1 MGDKLKYGYGASA
14 LSRITVLFLVVLVM
28 CVGGY
33 WIGIEL
39 VERNQEKTTKMIA
52 ENAYTTVQS
61 DFDQCIRVSK
71 TMSYDTFLK
80 DFLEREDKYSESQAE
95 QIMSD
100 YLGAIK
106 YGNSWASAFLISDKT
121 KRYYTPDGIGKIVDP
136 VNNDYDVWY
145 SVFVESVNDYDLD
158 INIDEY
164 NTKDYTV
171 FVDKRVE
178 DDDSKLL
185 GVCGVG
191 MVMSNIQ
198 EEIEEYENEY
208 GASVSFADDKGEVLI
223 GPSVNNLA
231 SRYLYVEI
239 PDETHDNTFK
249 RDGFIYEYA
258 KYMPSMGWNV
268 VVRTD
273 ATKEIKSLYRIPIF
287 SVVVLCVFG
296 IAILI
301 NDLNKKR
308 NFLRYVK
315 VESLRDK
322 ETGLFNLEGFGVST
336 IKEMNTLSNHKR
348 GGCMFV
354 ICLDNFRHFTDIF
367 GRGVADQM
375 INNVAE
381 ALMEL
386 FAETDIIG
394 RIDEDEFSV
403 FAPNMTD
410 EGYIGDMSGRILKC
424 IRREYSS
431 EGRDVM
437 FSASIGAAVFKDPDD
452 EFSTLKDHASQAL
465 RTVQNDGGDGF
476 SLYRVL

>member
-14 LSRITVLFLVVLVM
+14 LSRIVILFLVVLVM
-28 CVGGY
+28 CGVSFV
-33 WIGIEL
+33 IGIEL
-39 VERNQEKTTKMIA
+39 IERNQENTTEMIA
-52 ENAYTTVQS
+52 DKAYTTVQG
-61 DFDQCIRVSK
+61 DFNQCIRVSK

-80 DFLEREDKYSESQAE
+80 EFLEREEKYSESQAE
-95 QIMSD
+95 KIMSD

-106 YGNSWASAFLISDKT
+106 YGNSWSSAFLISNKT

-136 VNNDYDVWY
+136 DNDDYDVWY
-145 SVFVESVNDYDLD
+145 SIFVESGNDYDLD
-158 INIDEY
+158 ISIDEY

-178 DDDSKLL
+178 DDNANLL

-198 EEIEEYENEY
+198 EEIEAYEEEY
-208 GASVSFADDKGEVLI
+208 GASVSFANDKGEVLI
-223 GPSVNNLA
+223 GPSVNNLSSA
-231 SRYLYVEI
+231 YLYVEI
-239 PDETHDNTFK
+239 PDETHENTSK
-249 RDGFIYEYA
+249 RDGFVYEYA
-258 KYMPSMGWNV
+258 EYMPSIGWNV
-268 VVRTD
+268 VVRTNAKRD
-273 ATKEIKSLYRIPIF
+273 LKELYKIPIF

-296 IAILI
+296 VAILI
-301 NDLNKKR
+301 TDLNKRR
-308 NFLRYVK
+308 NFLRYVR

-322 ETGLFNLEGFGVST
+322 ETGLYNLEGFSVST
-336 IKEMNTLSNHKR
+336 IKDMNTLSSHKR

-354 ICLDNFRHFTDIF
+354 ISLDNFRRFTDTL
-367 GRGVADQM
+367 GRGAADQM
-375 INNVAE
+375 ISNVSE
-381 ALMEL
+381 SLLEL
-386 FAETDIIG
+386 FSDTDIVG
-394 RIDEDEFSV
+394 RIDEDEFAV

-431 EGRDVM
+431 EGRTIM
-437 FSASIGAAVFKDPDD
+437 FSASIGVAVFKDSDD
-452 EFSTLKDHASQAL
+452 EYSTLKEHASQAL